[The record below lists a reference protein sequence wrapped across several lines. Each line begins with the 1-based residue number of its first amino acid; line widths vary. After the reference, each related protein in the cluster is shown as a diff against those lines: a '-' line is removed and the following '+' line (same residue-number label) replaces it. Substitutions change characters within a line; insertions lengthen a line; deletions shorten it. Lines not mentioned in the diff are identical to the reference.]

1 MGGAT
6 IYNTPVLQYSRVS
19 IVSTIESVDISRASR
34 PVSMKSFRQIGIR
47 RQAAWL
53 TSQFRIQYC
62 HEGHSGAESEK
73 QPMILRATI
82 TFLLVFL
89 AFFNPGIASAQG
101 PAQKL
106 SISMSSTGM
115 PSIQLFIAREKNF
128 FREEGF
134 DPQLIRMS
142 ANAAIAAGVAGEL
155 EALGSVGSAVRAI
168 MRGVPLRVVSV
179 DLRRPI
185 FWLVSRGEF
194 RAAKDLKGKI
204 LGIVTINGS
213 QHSAARK
220 MLAIHG
226 VDSDKEL
233 TFVQVGDESSQL
245 QALVSNSIQVAA
257 LTPPYVFLARDK
269 FKMNVLESSIDKFP
283 SIQQGIGVQVKTF
296 QEQPDWLRRLLRVKA
311 KATRFFHENEKETAD
326 LLARVWKSDV
336 ATATEWYRRCKPA
349 FTPSGIPTD
358 EEIKEFLAEEAQVL
372 KLGES
377 VPSSKIFDFSLQ
389 RAVNRELGI

>member
-1 MGGAT
+1 MRGIVKRANKKYSV
-6 IYNTPVLQYSRVS
+6 IILIVVL
-19 IVSTIESVDISRASR
+19 SV
-34 PVSMKSFRQIGIR
+34 
-47 RQAAWL
+47 W
-53 TSQFRIQYC
+53 
-62 HEGHSGAESEK
+62 SGER
-73 QPMILRATI
+73 L
-82 TFLLVFL
+82 
-89 AFFNPGIASAQG
+89 SAQT
-101 PAQKL
+101 AAHKVN
-106 SISMSSTGM
+106 ISMSSTGM
-115 PSIQLFIAREKNF
+115 PSIQLFIAREKGF

-155 EALGSVGSAVRAI
+155 DALGSVGSAVRGI
-168 MRGVPLRVVSV
+168 MRGVPLRVISV

-194 RAAKDLKGKI
+194 RTAKELKGKH
-204 LGIVTINGS
+204 LGIATINGS

-220 MLAIHG
+220 MLALRG
-226 VDSDKEL
+226 VDSDKDL

-245 QALVSNSIQVAA
+245 QAMIGNSIQVAA

-283 SIQQGIGVQVKTF
+283 SIQQGIGVQVKVV

-311 KATRFFHENEKETAD
+311 KAARFFHENEKETAEI
-326 LLARVWKSDV
+326 LARVWKSDL

-349 FTPSGIPTD
+349 FTPTGIPSD

-372 KLGES
+372 KLTES
-377 VPSSKIFDFSLQ
+377 VPPSRIFDFTLQ
-389 RAVNRELGI
+389 RAVNKELGIK

>member
-1 MGGAT
+1 
-6 IYNTPVLQYSRVS
+6 
-19 IVSTIESVDISRASR
+19 
-34 PVSMKSFRQIGIR
+34 MKSFRQIGVR
-47 RQAAWL
+47 RQADFKAVRELSSVALAWAYEFWL

-62 HEGHSGAESEK
+62 HEERSFAEINKS
-73 QPMILRATI
+73 MMFGATI
-82 TFLLVFL
+82 TLLLVL
-89 AFFNPGIASAQG
+89 AAFFGPGIAGAQG
-101 PAQKL
+101 PTQKL

-155 EALGSVGSAVRAI
+155 DALGSVGSAVRAI

-194 RAAKDLKGKI
+194 RAAKDLKGKA
-204 LGIVTINGS
+204 LGIATINGS

-245 QALVSNSIQVAA
+245 QAIVSNSIQVAA

-283 SIQQGIGVQVKTF
+283 SIQQGIGVQVKVF
-296 QEQPDWLRRLLRVKA
+296 QEQPDWLRKLLRVKA

-349 FTPSGIPTD
+349 FTPAGIPTD

-372 KLGES
+372 KLAEA
-377 VPSSKIFDFSLQ
+377 VPATKIFDFSLQ
-389 RAVNRELGI
+389 RAVNRELGIKG

>member
-1 MGGAT
+1 M
-6 IYNTPVLQYSRVS
+6 N
-19 IVSTIESVDISRASR
+19 
-34 PVSMKSFRQIGIR
+34 K
-47 RQAAWL
+47 
-53 TSQFRIQYC
+53 
-62 HEGHSGAESEK
+62 GHSKNHVLRRMPA
-73 QPMILRATI
+73 MLRA
-82 TFLLVFL
+82 
-89 AFFNPGIASAQG
+89 NSAAVCIVLTYCMPSIIGAQA

-115 PSIQLFIAREKNF
+115 PSIELYIAREKNF

-134 DPQLIRMS
+134 EPQLIRMS

-155 EALGSVGSAVRAI
+155 DALGSVGSAVRAI
-168 MRGVPLRVVSV
+168 MRGVPLRILSV

-194 RAAKDLKGKI
+194 RTAKELKGKY
-204 LGIVTINGS
+204 LGIATINGS

-233 TFVQVGDESSQL
+233 TFVQVGDESAQL

-269 FKMNVLESSIDKFP
+269 FKMNILESSIDKFP

-296 QEQPDWLRRLLRVKA
+296 QDQPDWLRRLLRVKA
-311 KATRFFHENEKETAD
+311 KAARFFHDNEKETAE
-326 LLARVWKSDV
+326 LLARVWKSDL
-336 ATATEWYRRCKPA
+336 AAATEWYRRCKPA
-349 FTPSGIPTD
+349 FTPNGIPTD
-358 EEIKEFLAEEAQVL
+358 EEIKEFLADEAQAL
-372 KLGES
+372 KLTET
-377 VPSSKIFDFSLQ
+377 VPPSRVFDFTLQ
-389 RAVNRELGI
+389 RAVNRELGIKQ

>member
-1 MGGAT
+1 
-6 IYNTPVLQYSRVS
+6 V
-19 IVSTIESVDISRASR
+19 
-34 PVSMKSFRQIGIR
+34 
-47 RQAAWL
+47 
-53 TSQFRIQYC
+53 
-62 HEGHSGAESEK
+62 ESEK
-73 QPMILRATI
+73 QPMMLRAAI

-89 AFFNPGIASAQG
+89 AFFSPDIAGAQR
-101 PAQKL
+101 PTQKL

-155 EALGSVGSAVRAI
+155 DALGSVGSAVRAI

-194 RAAKDLKGKI
+194 RAARDLKGKI

-257 LTPPYVFLARDK
+257 LTPPYVFVARDK

-296 QEQPDWLRRLLRVKA
+296 QEQPDWLRRLLHVKA
-311 KATRFFHENEKETAD
+311 KATRFFHENEKETVD
-326 LLARVWKSDV
+326 LLARMWKSDV
-336 ATATEWYRRCKPA
+336 RTATEWYRRCKPA
-349 FTPSGIPTD
+349 FTPAGIPTD
-358 EEIKEFLAEEAQVL
+358 EEIKEFLADEAQAL
-372 KLGES
+372 KLAEF
-377 VPSSKIFDFSLQ
+377 VPPSKIFDFSLQ
-389 RAVNRELGI
+389 RAVNRELGIKG

>member
-1 MGGAT
+1 M
-6 IYNTPVLQYSRVS
+6 
-19 IVSTIESVDISRASR
+19 
-34 PVSMKSFRQIGIR
+34 M
-47 RQAAWL
+47 
-53 TSQFRIQYC
+53 
-62 HEGHSGAESEK
+62 
-73 QPMILRATI
+73 LRAVI

-89 AFFNPGIASAQG
+89 AFFNPRIAGAQG
-101 PAQKL
+101 TAQKL

-115 PSIQLFIAREKNF
+115 PAIQLFIAREKNF

-155 EALGSVGSAVRAI
+155 DALGSVGSAVRAI

-194 RAAKDLKGKI
+194 RAAKDLKGKA
-204 LGIVTINGS
+204 LGIATINGS

-245 QALVSNSIQVAA
+245 QAMVSNSIQVAA

-283 SIQQGIGVQVKTF
+283 SIQQGVGVQVKIF

-336 ATATEWYRRCKPA
+336 ATATEWYRRCKLA
-349 FTPSGIPTD
+349 FTPAGIPTD

-372 KLGES
+372 KVAES
-377 VPSSKIFDFSLQ
+377 VPPSKIFDFSLQ
-389 RAVNRELGI
+389 RAVNRELGIKA

>member
-1 MGGAT
+1 
-6 IYNTPVLQYSRVS
+6 
-19 IVSTIESVDISRASR
+19 
-34 PVSMKSFRQIGIR
+34 MKSFRQIGVR
-47 RQAAWL
+47 RQADFKAVRELSSVALAWAYEFWL

-62 HEGHSGAESEK
+62 HEERSFAEINKS
-73 QPMILRATI
+73 MMFGATI
-82 TFLLVFL
+82 TLLLVL
-89 AFFNPGIASAQG
+89 AAFFGPGIAGAQG
-101 PAQKL
+101 PTQKL

-155 EALGSVGSAVRAI
+155 DALGSVGSAVRAI

-194 RAAKDLKGKI
+194 RAAKDLKGKA
-204 LGIVTINGS
+204 LGIATINGS

-245 QALVSNSIQVAA
+245 QAMVSNSIQVAA

-283 SIQQGIGVQVKTF
+283 SIQQGIGVQVKVF
-296 QEQPDWLRRLLRVKA
+296 QEQPDWLRKLLRVKA

-349 FTPSGIPTD
+349 FTPAGIPTD

-372 KLGES
+372 KLAEA
-377 VPSSKIFDFSLQ
+377 VPATKIFDFSLQ
-389 RAVNRELGI
+389 RAVNRELGIKG